1 MENSISS
8 KPDSEMPFGK
18 KNYRF
23 MLIGLVVLLTGFVL
37 MSIDNETFGFGF
49 LGLTLGPLVVI
60 AGFMV
65 QFFAILQNDK
75 PENNEKGK

>member
-1 MENSISS
+1 MENSTTPPSNQ
-8 KPDSEMPFGK
+8 EMAFGK

-37 MSIDNETFGFGF
+37 MSIDGETFGFGF

-60 AGFMV
+60 AGFMM

-75 PENNEKGK
+75 DENNKIKF